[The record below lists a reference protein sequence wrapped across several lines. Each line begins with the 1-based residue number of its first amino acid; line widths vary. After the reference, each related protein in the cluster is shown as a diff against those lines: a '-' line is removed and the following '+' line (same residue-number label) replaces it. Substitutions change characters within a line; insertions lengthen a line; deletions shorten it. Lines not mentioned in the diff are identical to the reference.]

1 MSGGILLTQQSGILK
16 PIAILLGYL
25 MEGIFFVIDKL
36 GIPNIGLA
44 IILFTIIIYG
54 LMTPLTIKQQ
64 KFSKLSAKMNP
75 ELQEIQKKYKGKKDN
90 DSMMAMNQETQAV
103 YDKYGVSPTGS
114 CRQLLIQMPI
124 LFALYRVIYAI
135 PAYVEQVRR
144 AFFPLV
150 DKLVTDNSAIEFIRG
165 LTTSKM
171 FEKQFTNP
179 QFTEGI
185 ANYVASTVDYEANAG
200 NYAAN
205 TLIDCLNRMST
216 TDWNNLISNSQ
227 FSNLTTDAT
236 NTLNTLTE
244 YNSFLGLNIANSPSA
259 TVLQAFGVDKFGE
272 IFSHFSSLNVWLL
285 IGALAIPFLAAF
297 TQWVNVK
304 LMPQPAS
311 NNNGNSQQDSMAASM
326 KTMNMMMPLMSAF
339 FCYTLHVGMGI
350 YWIAGAVVRSV
361 QQVIINRHIDKID
374 MDELIKK
381 NQEKRKKKMEKKGVT
396 AETLNSN
403 AAMSTKKMN
412 TSKSKYTEAE
422 KNEALKKAESSYR
435 NAKPG
440 SITAK
445 ANMVRDFNEKNNK

>member
-1 MSGGILLTQQSGILK
+1 M
-16 PIAILLGYL
+16 
-25 MEGIFFVIDKL
+25 
-36 GIPNIGLA
+36 
-44 IILFTIIIYG
+44 
-54 LMTPLTIKQQ
+54 
-64 KFSKLSAKMNP
+64 
-75 ELQEIQKKYKGKKDN
+75 
-90 DSMMAMNQETQAV
+90 
-103 YDKYGVSPTGS
+103 
-114 CRQLLIQMPI
+114 
-124 LFALYRVIYAI
+124 
-135 PAYVEQVRR
+135 
-144 AFFPLV
+144 
-150 DKLVTDNSAIEFIRG
+150 
-165 LTTSKM
+165 
-171 FEKQFTNP
+171 
-179 QFTEGI
+179 
-185 ANYVASTVDYEANAG
+185 
-200 NYAAN
+200 
-205 TLIDCLNRMST
+205 
-216 TDWNNLISNSQ
+216 
-227 FSNLTTDAT
+227 
-236 NTLNTLTE
+236 
-244 YNSFLGLNIANSPSA
+244 
-259 TVLQAFGVDKFGE
+259 DKFGE
-272 IFSHFSSLNVWLL
+272 IFSHFSSLNILLL

-339 FCYTLHVGMGI
+339 FCYTLPVGMGI

-361 QQVIINRHIDKID
+361 QQVIINSHIDKID